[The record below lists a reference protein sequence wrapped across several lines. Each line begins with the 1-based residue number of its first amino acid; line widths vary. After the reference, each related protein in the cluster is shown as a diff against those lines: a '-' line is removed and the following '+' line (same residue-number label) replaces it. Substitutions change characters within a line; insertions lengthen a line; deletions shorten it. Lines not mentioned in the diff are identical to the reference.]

1 MMGAVGE
8 AVIMSAIA
16 GREAGKPQSFCKA
29 ATTGRASIRAA
40 PTVRSGEISWPQ
52 VKRRPKERGWAH
64 DSGNRK
70 GVDAQGLLNAQA

>member
-16 GREAGKPQSFCKA
+16 AREAGKPQSFCKA
-29 ATTGRASIRAA
+29 ATTGGASVPAA
-40 PTVRSGEISWPQ
+40 VRSGEISWPQ

-70 GVDAQGLLNAQA
+70 SVDAKGLLNAQA